1 MAIEKYCSV
10 TKNQVRLSDYT
21 SVKIG
26 GIARTVSYPTSCEI
40 VGLIKYL
47 EYDNIP
53 YFVLGKGSNTLI
65 SDNGYGGV
73 VVLTS
78 KLTDIET
85 DGDTITCGSGVTLP
99 TLAKIA
105 KEYCL
110 SGLEWAVNIP
120 GSVGGGI
127 VTNAGAF
134 GVTLSDIVESATIVK
149 DTTKVY
155 DNADLGFGYRKSN
168 IPSLGTVTQVRLKL
182 KKESPQT
189 ILTLE
194 REYIKR
200 RQNSQPKGY
209 SLGSVFRAHNGVS
222 AGYYIEQAG
231 LKGVKIG
238 GAEISPIHANFI
250 INTGSATA
258 RDYLALINLIEETV
272 YSTFGIRLVKEINIV
287 GEI

>member
-26 GIARTVSYPTSCEI
+26 GIANLVTYPTQCEI
-40 VGLIKYL
+40 AGLINYL
-47 EYDNIP
+47 ECDNIP
-53 YFVLGKGSNTLI
+53 YIVLGKGSNTLI
-65 SDNGYGGV
+65 SDNGYSGV

-85 DGDTITCGSGVTLP
+85 DEDTITCGSGVSLP
-99 TLAKIA
+99 TLARVA
-105 KEYCL
+105 KEHCL
-110 SGLEWAVNIP
+110 TGLEWAVNIP
-120 GSVGGGI
+120 GTIGGGM
-127 VTNAGAF
+127 VTNAGAY
-134 GVTLSDIVESATIVK
+134 GMALCDIVESATIVK
-149 DTTKVY
+149 DITKVY
-155 DNADLGFGYRKSN
+155 YNADLGFGYRKSN
-168 IPSLGTVTQVRLKL
+168 IPSLGTVSRVRLKL

-189 ILTLE
+189 ILALE

-200 RQNSQPKGY
+200 RQSSQPKGY
-209 SLGSVFRAHNGVS
+209 SLGSVFRSHNGVS

-238 GAEISPIHANFI
+238 GAEISAIHANFI

-258 RDYLALINLIEETV
+258 KDYLALINLIEDKV

>member
-1 MAIEKYCSV
+1 MAIKKYCSV

-26 GIARTVSYPTSCEI
+26 GIANTVCYPTQYEI
-40 VGLIKYL
+40 VGLIEYL
-47 EYDNIP
+47 ECNNIP
-53 YFVLGKGSNTLI
+53 YTVLGKGSNTLI
-65 SDNGYGGV
+65 SDDGYSGV

-78 KLTDIET
+78 KLTDIQV
-85 DGDTITCGSGVTLP
+85 DGDVIVCGSGVSLP
-99 TLAKIA
+99 SLAKIA
-105 KEYCL
+105 KDYRL

-120 GSVGGGI
+120 GTIGGGI

-134 GVTLSDIVESATIVK
+134 GCALCDIVESATIVK
-149 DTTKVY
+149 STTNVY
-155 DNADLGFGYRKSN
+155 SNSQLGFGYRKS
-168 IPSLGTVTQVRLKL
+168 IVSSLGTVSRVRLKL

-189 ILTLE
+189 ILALE
-194 REYIKR
+194 KEYIKR
-200 RQNSQPKGY
+200 RQDSQPKGY
-209 SLGSVFRAHNGVS
+209 SLGSIFRAHNGVS

-238 GAEISPIHANFI
+238 GAQISAIHANFI

-258 RDYLALINLIEETV
+258 KDYLAIINLIEETV
-272 YSTFGIRLVKEINIV
+272 YSNFGIRLIREIRFL